1 MRVENRLC
9 FPKADK
15 LEDKFSEAY
24 HLIIVLVYNNM
35 FRQKYLYLT

>member
-15 LEDKFSEAY
+15 LKDKLSEAY
-24 HLIIVLVYNNM
+24 HLIIIAVYNM